1 MSAVEKNCRWYF
13 AKSLGGQDQGPNDAM
28 SENFKK
34 VPFEAI
40 VRESVQNSLDA
51 KAYDDKP
58 VIVTFKFK
66 STDAN
71 NYPMLFAIDR
81 HIKGCLDMYDDKNAH
96 KKFDPMLA
104 YVERARG
111 ARMDYLEVHDENTT
125 GMAYGKDDTNSG
137 FYSFVKSAGN
147 SSKTSESAGGSFGF
161 GKAAYFNLS
170 KIRTV
175 LISTLTTDDKH
186 FFEGVAS
193 LCTHKMNGEKLVPVG
208 YYCDNEQ
215 EEPITL
221 QTSIPDRF
229 LRKHPGTSM
238 YIMGLGLTE
247 EDTLEAMKKINEAA
261 VKHFW
266 LSILKGKLV
275 IRVEKGKL
283 GGYELNADNLQAS
296 AELIYDKYD
305 DNRGRGHKNPR
316 PYIDAVIN
324 AEKDDKHLLFEKDIP
339 YLGHVKFYFMKSKTG
354 NDYILNMRAPLMLVN
369 HQINGTDYGFY
380 SVFVCESEKGN
391 KLLVEAENPA
401 HNEWDANNAPD
412 QDKSTVREALKAK
425 DEFIRECIR
434 SVFVA
439 DNVESL
445 DFGGLDEYLAIPS
458 SLDEDEEYQPQ
469 YGKPTEEKS
478 EVETSSV
485 TTELGDSDI
494 RKPVIPTLGEVKIK
508 QRKQPK
514 LLDNDGDEQQTGH
527 TPEKRPEKEEQE
539 EKDQEEK
546 EEQEKDEKEKE
557 EKERQQGQDVNDGPT
572 MPMFE
577 DEEGF
582 RLPDLEPLRIS
593 YRSFAQTG
601 EEGIEHRLVIHSNR
615 STDRAVIEVNTLG
628 IMSDDP
634 LAINRSDNGNIV
646 RNQLTHVHLDE
657 GKTIIR
663 IWFEDDMRHTIT
675 LDVYE
680 DR

>member
-1 MSAVEKNCRWYF
+1 MSGVEKNCRWYF
-13 AKSLGGQDQGPNDAM
+13 ARSLGGQDQGPNDAM
-28 SENFKK
+28 GENFKK
-34 VPFEAI
+34 MPFEAI

-66 STDAN
+66 STDAK
-71 NYPMLFAIDR
+71 NYPMLFRIDK
-81 HIKGCLDMYDDKNAH
+81 HIQGCLDMYDDKNAH
-96 KKFDPMLA
+96 KKFDPMLD
-104 YVERARG
+104 YIDRARD

-125 GMAYGKDDTNSG
+125 GMDYNKEDTKSG

-175 LISTLTTDDKH
+175 LISTLTTDNKH

-193 LCTHKMNGEKLVPVG
+193 LCTHKMDGDKLVPVG
-208 YYCDNEQ
+208 FYCDNDAED
-215 EEPITL
+215 PITL

-229 LRKHPGTSM
+229 LRHHPGTSM

-247 EDTLEAMKKINEAA
+247 EDTLQAMMKINEAA

-266 LSILKGKLV
+266 LSILKHKLI
-275 IRVEKGKL
+275 IRVEKGGK
-283 GGYELNADNLQAS
+283 GSYELNADNLQAS

-316 PYIDAVIN
+316 PYIDAVLN
-324 AEKDDKHLLFEKDIP
+324 VGKDDKHLLFEKEIP
-339 YLGHVKFYFMKSKTG
+339 YLGRVKYYFMKSKTG
-354 NDYILNMRAPLMLVN
+354 NDYVLNMRAPLMLVN
-369 HQINGTDYGFY
+369 HQSNGTDYGFY

-391 KLLVEAENPA
+391 KLLVQAENPA

-412 QDKSTVREALKAK
+412 QDKSIVREALKAK
-425 DEFIRECIR
+425 EQFIQECIR

-439 DNVESL
+439 ENVETL
-445 DFGGLDEYLAIPS
+445 NFGGLDEYLAIPS

-478 EVETSSV
+478 EEETTSV
-485 TTELGDSDI
+485 TTELGDNDI

-508 QRKQPK
+508 KKKEPK
-514 LLDNDGDEQQTGH
+514 LLDNDGEDQQTGH
-527 TPEKRPEKEEQE
+527 TPEKRPEKEEE
-539 EKDQEEK
+539 EQNQDEK
-546 EEQEKDEKEKE
+546 EEQEKDEQEKE
-557 EKERQQGQDVNDGPT
+557 QKEHEPGKDTNDGPT

-577 DEEGF
+577 DEEGY
-582 RLPDLEPLRIS
+582 RLPDMEPLKIS
-593 YRSFAQTG
+593 YRAYAQKG
-601 EEGIEHRLVIHSNR
+601 DDGMEHRLVIHSNR
-615 STDRAVIEVNTLG
+615 SANRVVVVVNAMG
-628 IMSDDP
+628 IMSDEP
-634 LAINRSDNGNIV
+634 LAINHTDNGNIV
-646 RNQLTHVHLDE
+646 KNQLTHVHLDE
-657 GKTIIR
+657 GKTVIR
-663 IWFEDDMRHTIT
+663 IWFEDDMRHAIT